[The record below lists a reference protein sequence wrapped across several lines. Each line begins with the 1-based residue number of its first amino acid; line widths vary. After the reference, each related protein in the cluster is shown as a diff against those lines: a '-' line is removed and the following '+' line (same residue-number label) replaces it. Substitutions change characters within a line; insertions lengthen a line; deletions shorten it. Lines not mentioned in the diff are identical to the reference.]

1 MLKYC
6 AGGCLLLAIDIGNT
20 NVALGIFRGEELVAT
35 WRISTDLNRMPD
47 EYTSMLLTLFPYKGL
62 KTTDIKGAIICS
74 VVPPL
79 VGTFEE
85 MCRDYFKVSPLIV
98 EAGIKTGIRIAMDN
112 PREVGADRV
121 VNALAVYHLY
131 GAPAIVIDLG
141 TATTFDI
148 VSESGDYLGGVI
160 APGIGIAAEALF
172 MRTAKLPRV
181 ELEAPQHVIGKNTVS
196 AMQSG
201 LIFGYVGLIEGL
213 VGRIQAELKAK
224 ARVIATG
231 GLAGIIT
238 KQTPIIEKVE
248 PNLTLFGLRMM
259 YEMNR
264 PLPGHEPGEQ
274 ESEKRRKTGKLF
286 Q

>member
-1 MLKYC
+1 M
-6 AGGCLLLAIDIGNT
+6 LLAIDIGNT
-20 NVALGIFRGEELVAT
+20 NVALGIFKDNELVAT

-62 KTTDIKGAIICS
+62 KTSDIKGAIICS

-85 MCRDYFKVSPLIV
+85 MCRDYFHVTPQIV
-98 EAGIKTGIRIAMDN
+98 EAGIKTGIRIATDN

-131 GAPAIVIDLG
+131 GAPAIVIDFG

-160 APGIGIAAEALF
+160 APGIRIAAEALF

-181 ELEAPQHVIGKNTVS
+181 ELEAPPHVIGKNTIN
-196 AMQSG
+196 AIQSG
-201 LIFGYVGLIEGL
+201 LIFGYVGLIEGI
-213 VGRIQAELKAK
+213 VARIQTELKAK

-238 KQTPIIEKVE
+238 KQTSVIEKVE
-248 PNLTLFGLRMM
+248 PNLTLLGLRMM
-259 YEMNR
+259 YEMNQ
-264 PLPGHEPGEQ
+264 PVTGHEIKEPETAK
-274 ESEKRRKTGKLF
+274 KRKAIRKPIL
-286 Q
+286 

>member
-1 MLKYC
+1 M
-6 AGGCLLLAIDIGNT
+6 LLAIDIGNT
-20 NVALGIFRGEELVAT
+20 NVALGIFKEDKLAAT

-62 KTTDIKGAIICS
+62 KTSDITGAIICS

-85 MCRDYFKVSPLIV
+85 MCRDYFHVLPQVV
-98 EAGIKTGIRIAMDN
+98 EAGIKTGVRIAMDN

-121 VNALAVYHLY
+121 VNAVAAYHLY

-148 VSESGDYLGGVI
+148 VSENGDYLGGVI
-160 APGIGIAAEALF
+160 APGIGISAEALF

-181 ELEAPQHVIGKNTVS
+181 ELEAPPHVIGKNTVT

-213 VGRIQAELKAK
+213 VARIQTEMKAK

-238 KQTPIIEKVE
+238 KQTSVVEIVE
-248 PNLTLFGLRMM
+248 PNLTLLGLRMI
-259 YEMNR
+259 YDMNR
-264 PLPGHEPGEQ
+264 PFSGHEAAEPEAAR
-274 ESEKRRKTGKLF
+274 KKMRKT
-286 Q
+286 

>member
-1 MLKYC
+1 M
-6 AGGCLLLAIDIGNT
+6 LLAIDIGNT
-20 NVALGIFRGEELVAT
+20 NVALGIFRDNELVAT

-62 KTTDIKGAIICS
+62 KTSDIKGAIICS

-85 MCRDYFKVSPLIV
+85 MCRDYFHVAPQIV
-98 EAGIKTGIRIAMDN
+98 EPGIKTGIRIAMDN
-112 PREVGADRV
+112 PREVGADRI
-121 VNALAVYHLY
+121 VNALAAYHLY

-141 TATTFDI
+141 TATTFDVI
-148 VSESGDYLGGVI
+148 SESGDYLGGVI

-181 ELEAPQHVIGKNTVS
+181 ELEAPPHVIGKNTIT

-201 LIFGYVGLIEGL
+201 LIFGYVGLIEGI
-213 VGRIQAELKAK
+213 VARIQVELKAK

-238 KQTPIIEKVE
+238 KQTSIIEKVE
-248 PNLTLFGLRMM
+248 PNLTLLGLRMM
-259 YEMNR
+259 YEMNI
-264 PLPGHEPGEQ
+264 PSAGYEV
-274 ESEKRRKTGKLF
+274 SELDTAKKRKIIRKPNL
-286 Q
+286 

>member
-1 MLKYC
+1 M
-6 AGGCLLLAIDIGNT
+6 LLAIDIGNT
-20 NVALGIFRGEELVAT
+20 NVALGIFKDNELVAT

-85 MCRDYFKVSPLIV
+85 MCRDYFHISPLIV

-121 VNALAVYHLY
+121 VNALAAHNLY
-131 GAPAIVIDLG
+131 GAPAIIIDLG

-148 VSESGDYLGGVI
+148 ISETGDYLGGVI

-172 MRTAKLPRV
+172 TRTAKLPRV
-181 ELEAPQHVIGKNTVS
+181 ELEAPPHVIGKNTVT

-213 VGRIQAELKAK
+213 VSRIQTELKAK

-238 KQTPIIEKVE
+238 KQTSVIEKVE
-248 PNLTLFGLRMM
+248 PNLTLLGLRMM
-259 YEMNR
+259 YALNN
-264 PLPGHEPGEQ
+264 PQTGHEVTEPEAG
-274 ESEKRRKTGKLF
+274 KRRKLTRRLNP
-286 Q
+286 